1 MMRRGTGELVFDSG
15 CVEAS
20 IRVVVLPTILA
31 IPINPRDKTDGDPKN
46 DLMTEARLVK

>member
-1 MMRRGTGELVFDSG
+1 MMRRGTGELVFDSE

-31 IPINPRDKTDGDPKN
+31 IPINPRDKTDSEPKN
-46 DLMTEARLVK
+46 NLLVEERLVK